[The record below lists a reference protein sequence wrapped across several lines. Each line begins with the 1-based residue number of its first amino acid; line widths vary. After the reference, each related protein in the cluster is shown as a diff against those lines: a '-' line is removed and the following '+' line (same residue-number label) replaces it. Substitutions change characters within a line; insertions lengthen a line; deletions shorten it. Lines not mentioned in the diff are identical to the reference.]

1 MTRLLKCWRVLV
13 SNTQS
18 RIKYVAVL
26 QTQVNPT
33 VKLCLLPSL
42 NWNWISGSNFVKS
55 FDVYG
60 ENMGDGKG
68 GQLEQPDDEDDDEDE
83 DSSDNSEDENTEQ
96 LLQINIG
103 DILDVENLDGYK
115 LPYR

>member
-1 MTRLLKCWRVLV
+1 
-13 SNTQS
+13 
-18 RIKYVAVL
+18 
-26 QTQVNPT
+26 
-33 VKLCLLPSL
+33 
-42 NWNWISGSNFVKS
+42 
-55 FDVYG
+55 
-60 ENMGDGKG
+60 MGDGKG
-68 GQLEQPDDEDDDEDE
+68 GHLEQPDDEDDDE